1 MPVEIARE
9 CCFANGF
16 LSNGVLIRP
25 GQLIRYTGEEIV
37 PFERPV
43 RIFANDMAGCSYCL
57 GTFLGLKVPT
67 WILILKNGEWSEL
80 PSISRN
86 MFFTSAFA
94 LNQYCGLLP
103 VWFYSEEEL
112 SAISS
117 G

>member
-43 RIFANDMAGCSYCL
+43 RIFA